1 MALGSFLAMSQ
12 IHRTRHLTAALLV
25 VLLASACTA
34 GDSGSSPTK
43 ASPSPT
49 PGVVRAEDVSALL
62 DSYDR
67 RNNAAIASS
76 RKTHDPTVWLTADVG
91 PLLRADAFDT
101 RWDYVSGGKSPL
113 GQLTH
118 TGSAVYAP
126 AAAEGEQSV
135 IIDLTRTST
144 VKGDK
149 TVRTLAIF
157 RREDPVNDWRQ
168 FGSAVVGKGANV
180 PAPRR
185 GAAPALTPAERK
197 EVLRWSERARLDLEK
212 GKDSGLGLAAIRG
225 ELRVS
230 GAAKFDETV
239 SVAYPLPITDQLG
252 PRGGVVAM
260 PAETGIV
267 AVVMFEAEASYR
279 GPLTWE
285 DRTYALTV
293 GERPGADEL
302 TKRTVIALALHIVG
316 ATATLLGSDID
327 DAL

>member
-1 MALGSFLAMSQ
+1 MRQ
-12 IHRTRHLTAALLV
+12 LV
-25 VLLASACTA
+25 GAVVVVMLLAACTA
-34 GDSGSSPTK
+34 SDPGPSPT
-43 ASPSPT
+43 SPAPT
-49 PGVVRAEDVSALL
+49 PGVVQGEDVAALL
-62 DSYDR
+62 ESYDR
-67 RNNAAIASS
+67 RNNAAIAAS
-76 RKTHDPTVWLTADVG
+76 RKTHDPTVWLAADIG

-101 RWDYVSGGKSPL
+101 RWDYVSAGKRPL

-157 RREDPVNDWRQ
+157 RREDPVKDWRQ
-168 FGSAVVGKGANV
+168 YGSAVVRTGATV
-180 PAPRR
+180 PAPLR
-185 GAAPALTPAERK
+185 GAAPARTPAEHK

-212 GKDSGLGLAAIRG
+212 GKDSGLGLAAVRG

-252 PRGGVVAM
+252 PRGGVVAL
-260 PAETGIV
+260 PAETGVIV
-267 AVVMFEAEASYR
+267 VVLFEAEASYR
-279 GPLTWE
+279 GPLSWD

-293 GERPGADEL
+293 GARPGADEL

-316 ATATLLGSDID
+316 SRATLLGSDLD

>member
-1 MALGSFLAMSQ
+1 M
-12 IHRTRHLTAALLV
+12 
-25 VLLASACTA
+25 
-34 GDSGSSPTK
+34 
-43 ASPSPT
+43 
-49 PGVVRAEDVSALL
+49 VRAEDVSALL

-67 RNNAAIASS
+67 RNNAAIAAS

-101 RWDYVSGGKSPL
+101 RWDYVSSGKNPL

-157 RREDPVNDWRQ
+157 RREDPVKDWRQ
-168 FGSAVVGKGANV
+168 YGSVVVRQGVTV
-180 PAPRR
+180 PEPVR
-185 GAAPALTPAERK
+185 GAAPVLTPAERS
-197 EVLRWSERARLDLEK
+197 EVLRWCERARVDLEK
-212 GKDSGLGLAAIRG
+212 GKDSSLGLAALRG
-225 ELRVS
+225 QLRVA
-230 GAAKFDETV
+230 GAAKFDERV
-239 SVAYPLPITDQLG
+239 SVAYPLPIADQLG

-260 PAETGIV
+260 PAQSGV
-267 AVVMFEAEASYR
+267 VVVVMFEAEATYR
-279 GPLTWE
+279 GPLTWD

-316 ATATLLGSDID
+316 STATLLGSDID

>member
-1 MALGSFLAMSQ
+1 MRQ
-12 IHRTRHLTAALLV
+12 LV
-25 VLLASACTA
+25 GAVVVVMLLAACTA
-34 GDSGSSPTK
+34 GDSGSSPTT

-101 RWDYVSGGKSPL
+101 RWHYVSGGKSPL

-149 TVRTLAIF
+149 TVRMLAIF
-157 RREDPVNDWRQ
+157 RREDHVKDWRQ

-185 GAAPALTPAERK
+185 GAAPALTPAVRK

-252 PRGGVVAM
+252 PRGGVVAI
-260 PAETGIV
+260 PAETGVV